1 MSQIPVSSAC
11 VEFRETLAR
20 HIKDLTRADPERHG
34 TAWYFLRYLKRVAVR
49 AEASAK
55 ASDASGAMRGLTR
68 FYVDS
73 AAADADLSARFDEV
87 LAAHRHALR
96 VEHSTP
102 ADSRL

>member
-1 MSQIPVSSAC
+1 MSETPVTSAC

-20 HIKDLTRADPERHG
+20 HIKELTRADPERHG
-34 TAWYFLRYLKRVAVR
+34 TAWYFLRYLQRVAKR
-49 AEASAK
+49 AHASPK
-55 ASDASGAMRGLTR
+55 ASEASGAMRGLTR

-73 AAADADLSARFDEV
+73 AANDADLSARFDDV

-102 ADSRL
+102 ADGY